1 MKLVIK
7 LFNKKFDKESF
18 TRIIKYFTAVTAFV
32 FYCDA
37 NHADI

>member
-7 LFNKKFDKESF
+7 LFNKESF
-18 TRIIKYFTAVTAFV
+18 TRTIKYFSAVTAFV

-37 NHADI
+37 KDSDI